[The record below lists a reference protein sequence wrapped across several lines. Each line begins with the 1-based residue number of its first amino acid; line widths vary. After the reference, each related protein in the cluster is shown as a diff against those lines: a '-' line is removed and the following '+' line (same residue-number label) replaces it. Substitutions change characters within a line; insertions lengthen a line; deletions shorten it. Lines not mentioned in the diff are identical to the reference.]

1 MERPAGRAEGS
12 ALTPRYDAAV
22 RSPRVIMKIAA
33 CLAPGLFT
41 AALAATTLAAE
52 RPATAGASRA
62 LGTKQQAPKAA
73 VCPSPDGP
81 QPEGTIRCEMCP
93 AAPGARIQY
102 RPMAC
107 TSGKWVEAGPCA
119 DGDCAGRT
127 Y

>member
-1 MERPAGRAEGS
+1 
-12 ALTPRYDAAV
+12 
-22 RSPRVIMKIAA
+22 MKIAGCVA
-33 CLAPGLFT
+33 LWLVT
-41 AALAATTLAAE
+41 AAFAATSPAAD
-52 RPATAGASRA
+52 RFAAPAASRA
-62 LGTKQQAPKAA
+62 SAANQQAPKATA
-73 VCPSPDGP
+73 CQSPDGP

-107 TSGKWVEAGPCA
+107 SGGKWVEAGPCA

>member
-1 MERPAGRAEGS
+1 
-12 ALTPRYDAAV
+12 
-22 RSPRVIMKIAA
+22 MKIATR
-33 CLAPGLFT
+33 LALGL
-41 AALAATTLAAE
+41 LAAACVAPVPAAE
-52 RPATAGASRA
+52 RPAAPAVRSAPGLTQQVPRA
-62 LGTKQQAPKAA
+62 AA
-73 VCPSPDGP
+73 CQSPDGP

-107 TSGKWVEAGPCA
+107 TNGKWLEAGPCA